1 MSRKNPKYWGT
12 SICKNE
18 ECGKIFTYRY
28 SQKGGLYCSRECH
41 GAKRSV
47 EARIKPDSTYK
58 SGSMRKIF
66 FRRYGTTCEECGVSK
81 PEKHLELHHHDGN
94 DRNNLRENVTII
106 CLDCHA
112 DTHNYG
118 TLNMTPEGRNKCRT
132 NKIYLERIYNQN
144 NFISDYNEEI
154 NNVTTHKSKG

>member
-1 MSRKNPKYWGT
+1 MSKNPKYWGT

-18 ECGKIFTYRY
+18 ECRKIFMYRY
-28 SQKGGLYCSRECH
+28 SQKRGIYCSNDCQ
-41 GAKRSV
+41 GAHVSV

-144 NFISDYNEEI
+144 NFVSDYNKEI
-154 NNVTTHKSKG
+154 SNETTKQQSKG